1 MYNPFRQN
9 HSQTPFLSPLGKCRK
24 PWPSIAAPFAVILIG
39 GFTLVAA
46 SGAMFSGLV
55 TKAGAPTSEETREHT
70 AATAEPGASPV
81 APQARISDETPPTT
95 LPSEIASPMPD
106 RGRTAAIEPTR
117 NQESDTLALSF
128 NAPVAA
134 NEGEVALLEVIQME
148 PLEEDQDQTST
159 APRNEPQIIELPET
173 APAPVVPAP
182 VVAQSSSA
190 SGLRSATI
198 SSAVNLR
205 AAPNNRSKVLLVV
218 PAGARI
224 EAQSDCGWCAVD
236 YEGNQG
242 FIYKSFISYR

>member
-39 GFTLVAA
+39 GFALVAA

-55 TKAGAPTSEETREHT
+55 TKAGAPTSEETLEHT

-81 APQARISDETPPTT
+81 APQVRISDETAPTT

-117 NQESDTLALSF
+117 DQEADTLALSF

-148 PLEEDQDQTST
+148 PLEENQDQTSA

-173 APAPVVPAP
+173 APAPVV
-182 VVAQSSSA
+182 AQSSLA

-242 FIYKSFISYR
+242 FIYKSFINYR